1 MARPLLLW
9 FPVNIKNVLL
19 VIFFMS
25 TDGLMVSDVFSEE
38 KSDFYIPMPT
48 TPRNPKGFENVE
60 LIKI

>member
-1 MARPLLLW
+1 
-9 FPVNIKNVLL
+9 
-19 VIFFMS
+19 MS